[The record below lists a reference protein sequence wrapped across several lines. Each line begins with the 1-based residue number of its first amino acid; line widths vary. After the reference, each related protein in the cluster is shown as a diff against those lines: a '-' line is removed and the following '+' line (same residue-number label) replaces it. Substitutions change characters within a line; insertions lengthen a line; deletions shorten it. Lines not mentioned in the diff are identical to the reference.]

1 MAIPDYMKEG
11 VVSESY
17 VQQFAEILAPLDC
30 NAPLSLRDGEINS
43 L

>member
-1 MAIPDYMKEG
+1 MAIPDYMKAG
-11 VVSESY
+11 VVGDSY

-30 NAPLSLRDGEINS
+30 NAPLSLRDGVVNS